1 MKKMILSLVTCLFVV
16 SLNAQLLSTPP
27 SRNAELA
34 SEVKSDLKVMKAFRA
49 KKQMSRITFGETMS
63 QISVMKQRKI
73 ISISVINADPYIT
86 FTMQDQDGHTL
97 VSDKLAMSTIKSYDV
112 NNLPEGEYSLSV
124 TGSGVTSKRYFNV
137 TNSQAYLQDEM
148 NISALAK
155 K

>member
-27 SRNAELA
+27 SMNAELA

-49 KKQMSRITFGETMS
+49 KKQMSRITFGETIY

-73 ISISVINADPYIT
+73 ISISVINADPYVT
-86 FTMQDQDGHTL
+86 FTMQDKDGNTL
-97 VSDKLAMSTIKSYDV
+97 VSDKIALNAVISYNV
-112 NNLPEGEYSLSV
+112 NNLAEGEYSLSL
-124 TGSGVTSKRYFNV
+124 TGSGVTSKRVFNI

-148 NISALAK
+148 NISSITRK
-155 K
+155 